1 MKLTG
6 YFLLIIGVVLFLF
19 TIAFNLMSVVRPGEN
34 AGQVNAEPLGGAYWF
49 AMIPSVV
56 SFLVGLWLIMSAKKY
71 GNRITYDMTRQ
82 QS

>member
-6 YFLLIIGVVLFLF
+6 YFLLIIGVVLFIF
-19 TIAFNLMSVVRPGEN
+19 TMAYNLMSAVRPVEV
-34 AGQVNAEPLGGAYWF
+34 AGPVNAQPLGGAYWF
-49 AMIPSVV
+49 AIIPSVV

-71 GNRITYDMTRQ
+71 GNRVTYDLTRQ

>member
-19 TIAFNLMSVVRPGEN
+19 TMVYNLLLDVRPVEN
-34 AGQVNAEPLGGAYWF
+34 AGPVNAAQFGGAYWF

-56 SFLVGLWLIMSAKKY
+56 AFLVGLWLIMASKKY